1 MNKHVFAAACVA
13 ALCAACAQQPKDRFT
28 LDGTAEGWNGQYVY
42 LSYQND
48 TIRVQDSTLVQDGK
62 FHFEGQLLRPV
73 AAMFN
78 GKLTTNVY
86 DRTKMTSFYMEPAA
100 MTLTVDTADLSK
112 SIVEGSATQA
122 GVDSL
127 EAQREAIMAEAKSI
141 EDAIAKETDHEK
153 QAELR
158 EQLEPYQERANKL
171 YDAYIVSHPASVA
184 AADYMQF
191 RIANMTFEEAQKLY
205 DAFTPEVKQTLAAQ
219 EIAKELAVL
228 ARIQPGQPAP
238 DFEATDVNGK
248 PFRLSDLRGNYVVI
262 DFWASWC
269 VPCRKSNPHMKEMYA
284 KYHDKGLEYVY
295 VADNDNQP
303 DAWRKAIKEDGL
315 EAFHHVLRG
324 MKVDRS
330 NGGLNIDHTNDI
342 SDKYAIHFLPTKYLI
357 DREGNIVGKLDS
369 DELDAKLKEIFE

>member
-28 LDGTAEGWNGQYVY
+28 LDGTAEGWDGQYVY

-100 MTLTVDTADLSK
+100 MTLTVDIADLSK
-112 SIVEGSATQA
+112 SVLEGSVTQA

-171 YDAYIVSHPASVA
+171 LDAYIASHPASVA
-184 AADYMQF
+184 AVDYMRF
-191 RIANMTFEEAQKLY
+191 RIANMTYEDAKKIY
-205 DAFTPEVKQTLAAQ
+205 DTFTPEVQQTEAGR
-219 EIAKELAVL
+219 EIAKELDVL
-228 ARIQPGQPAP
+228 ARVQPGQPAP

>member
-28 LDGTAEGWNGQYVY
+28 LDGTVEGWDGQYVY
-42 LSYQND
+42 LTYHKDS
-48 TIRVQDSTLVQDGK
+48 VKVEDSTLVQGGK
-62 FHFEGQLLRPV
+62 FHFEGSLQRV
-73 AAMFN
+73 TSAMLN
-78 GKLTTNVY
+78 GKLTGDIYVPGTL
-86 DRTKMTSFYMEPAA
+86 RTFYMEPAA
-100 MTLTVDTADLSK
+100 MTIALDTADLSK
-112 SIVEGSATQA
+112 SIVEGSVTQA

-141 EDAIAKETDHEK
+141 NDAIMSETDHEK

-191 RIANMTFEEAQKLY
+191 RIANMAFEEAQKLY

-219 EIAKELAVL
+219 EIAKELDVL

-303 DAWRKAIKEDGL
+303 DAWRKAIEEDGL

-324 MKVDRS
+324 LKIDRS
-330 NGGLNIDHTNDI
+330 NGGYNVDRTNDI

>member
-28 LDGTAEGWNGQYVY
+28 LDGTVEGWDGQYVY
-42 LSYQND
+42 LTYHKDS
-48 TIRVQDSTLVQDGK
+48 VKVEDSTLVQGGK
-62 FHFEGQLLRPV
+62 FHFEGSLQRV
-73 AAMFN
+73 TSAMLN
-78 GKLTTNVY
+78 GKLTGDIYVPGTL
-86 DRTKMTSFYMEPAA
+86 RTFYMEPTA
-100 MTLTVDTADLSK
+100 MTIALDTADLSK

-141 EDAIAKETDHEK
+141 EDAMAKETDHEK
-153 QAELR
+153 QAEMR

-219 EIAKELAVL
+219 EIAKELDVL
-228 ARIQPGQPAP
+228 ARVRPGQPAP

-303 DAWRKAIKEDGL
+303 DAWRKAIEEDGL

-324 MKVDRS
+324 MKMSRENGEWKFDR
-330 NGGLNIDHTNDI
+330 TNDI

>member
-28 LDGTAEGWNGQYVY
+28 LDGTAEGWDGQYVY

-78 GKLTTNVY
+78 GKLATNVY

-100 MTLTVDTADLSK
+100 MTLTVDIADLSK
-112 SIVEGSATQA
+112 SVLEGSVTQA

-303 DAWRKAIKEDGL
+303 DAWRKAIEEDGL

-324 MKVDRS
+324 MKMSRENGEWKFDR
-330 NGGLNIDHTNDI
+330 TNDI

>member
-28 LDGTAEGWNGQYVY
+28 LDGTAEGWDGQYVY

-100 MTLTVDTADLSK
+100 MTLTVDIADLSK
-112 SIVEGSATQA
+112 SVLEGSVTQA

-315 EAFHHVLRG
+315 ETFHHVLRG
-324 MKVDRS
+324 MKMSRENGEWKFDR
-330 NGGLNIDHTNDI
+330 TNDI

>member
-28 LDGTAEGWNGQYVY
+28 LDGTAEGWDGQYVY

-78 GKLTTNVY
+78 GKLATNVY

-100 MTLTVDTADLSK
+100 MTLTVDIADLSK
-112 SIVEGSATQA
+112 SVLEGSVTQA

-158 EQLEPYQERANKL
+158 EQLEPYQERADKL
-171 YDAYIVSHPASVA
+171 LDAYIASHPASVA

-219 EIAKELAVL
+219 EIAKELDVL
-228 ARIQPGQPAP
+228 ARVRPGQPAP

-303 DAWRKAIKEDGL
+303 DAWRKAIEEDGL

-324 MKVDRS
+324 MKMSRENGEWKFDR
-330 NGGLNIDHTNDI
+330 TNDI

>member
-28 LDGTAEGWNGQYVY
+28 LDGTVEGWDGQYVY
-42 LSYQND
+42 LTYHKDS
-48 TIRVQDSTLVQDGK
+48 VKVEDSTLVQGGK
-62 FHFEGQLLRPV
+62 FHFEGSLQRV
-73 AAMFN
+73 TSAMLN
-78 GKLTTNVY
+78 GKLTGDIYVPGTLC
-86 DRTKMTSFYMEPAA
+86 TFYMEPAA
-100 MTLTVDTADLSK
+100 MTIALDTADLSK

-141 EDAIAKETDHEK
+141 EDAMAKETDHEK

-219 EIAKELAVL
+219 EIAKELDVL
-228 ARIQPGQPAP
+228 ARVRPGQPAP

-303 DAWRKAIKEDGL
+303 DNWRKAIEEDGL

-324 MKVDRS
+324 MKMWRENGEWKFDR
-330 NGGLNIDHTNDI
+330 TNDI

-357 DREGNIVGKLDS
+357 DREGNIVGKLES